1 MKVANKM
8 IEGNKILFSIK
19 RGCHRTRENMERVWR
34 RKVHIER

>member
-19 RGCHRTRENMERVWR
+19 EAASERENMERVWR